1 MSLGDSS
8 EILAAGWA
16 SCPGFLLLSQ
26 CWWLPFS
33 QGQAVVMRRAG
44 RLLPVEETSDMW
56 GCLGFSRHT
65 GDAWWGRKEERGE
78 GAALEVGKHKLSLEK
93 RIEDWMVL
101 GVRWEGS
108 MGLSWKG
115 LVVQSLES

>member
-8 EILAAGWA
+8 EILAAGWGPH
-16 SCPGFLLLSQ
+16 PGFLLLSQ
-26 CWWLPFS
+26 CWCLPFS

-44 RLLPVEETSDMW
+44 RSLPVEETSDMW
-56 GCLGFSRHT
+56 GCPGFSRHT

-93 RIEDWMVL
+93 CIEDWMVL

-108 MGLSWKG
+108 VGLSWKG